1 MAKRILIVEDD
12 PDNRDLIASIL
23 GFHGYETIRATN
35 GRQAID
41 STNEHLPDLIM
52 MDISM
57 PIING
62 LEAARHIKENPK
74 TTHIPIV
81 AMSAY
86 DTREDEAAALDAG
99 CVAFLRKP
107 LDLFQLQEQL
117 EEILAKHDEGANK
130 P

>member
-1 MAKRILIVEDD
+1 MVKRILIVEDD

-23 GFHGYETIRATN
+23 GFHGYETLRATN
-35 GRQAID
+35 GRQAIE
-41 STNEHLPDLIM
+41 SATEHIPDLIM

-62 LEAARHIKENPK
+62 LEAARHIKANPD

-99 CVAFLRKP
+99 CIAFLRKP

-117 EEILAKHDEGANK
+117 EEILAKHDAGTK
-130 P
+130 